1 MPTRHRPGTASMLD
15 AVARAIADA
24 DGTDFDGDRDRFRRL
39 ARAALQPLARP
50 TKGMINA
57 AHAAVEFD
65 AMWAINTNR
74 DFARAVK
81 AMIEAAVK
89 EKDVALGQEGNPATE
104 WHFSRGRR

>member
-1 MPTRHRPGTASMLD
+1 MPPRRRSETESMLET
-15 AVARAIADA
+15 VARAIADA
-24 DGTDFDGDRDRFRRL
+24 DGIDFDGNRDRYRQL

-65 AMWAINTNR
+65 AMWVIGSNH
-74 DFARAVK
+74 DFVRAVQ

-89 EKDVALGQEGNPATE
+89 EEDVASGQEGSPAIE
-104 WHFSRGRR
+104 WHFPRGRR

>member
-1 MPTRHRPGTASMLD
+1 MPLRRRSETESMLD
-15 AVARAIADA
+15 IVARAIADA
-24 DGTDFDGDRDRFRRL
+24 DGADFDSNRDRYRQL
-39 ARAALQPLARP
+39 AQAALQPLARP
-50 TKGMINA
+50 TKGMIYA

-89 EKDVALGQEGNPATE
+89 EKDVALGQEGNPAIE
-104 WHFSRGRR
+104 WHFPRGRR

>member
-1 MPTRHRPGTASMLD
+1 MPTRRRSESMLNT
-15 AVARAIADA
+15 VARAIASA
-24 DGTDFDGDRDRFRRL
+24 DGADFEGHQDRYRRL

-50 TKGMINA
+50 TKGMIYA

-65 AMWAINTNR
+65 AMWVIGSNR

-89 EKDVALGQEGNPATE
+89 EEDIALDQEGNPATE
-104 WHFSRGRR
+104 WYFPRGRR